1 MMISCVRLH
10 RPGSP
15 PPGNVGLR
23 VALVAA
29 VLACALADRVGAAV
43 LPEARPLL
51 SKLESA
57 LAPLHDFQAGFVQ
70 VRHIDLTDENIE
82 ARGRLKFLA
91 PDSFRL
97 DYLEPDADVLA
108 MQGDSMLVYFPSM
121 NQAQRH
127 LVDRQDATR
136 NIFLLFAS
144 RKGELGSRFDISLAP
159 PGPGGPALRLQPLA
173 GTLDYPI
180 QEIVVRPHSKSG
192 LPEELYFREE
202 GGDTVVFRL
211 SSIKTNRNITRADF
225 VFVPPAGTEILDR

>member
-1 MMISCVRLH
+1 MMTSSARLH
-10 RPGSP
+10 PPGSP
-15 PPGNVGLR
+15 VRMGGMIRMIL
-23 VALVAA
+23 AA
-29 VLACALADRVGAAV
+29 SILAIVPTPDLFAAV
-43 LPEARPLL
+43 LPEASPLL
-51 SKLESA
+51 SRLESA

-70 VRHIDLTDENIE
+70 VRHVDLTDENIE
-82 ARGRLKFLA
+82 AKGRLRFLA

-97 DYLEPDADVLA
+97 DYKTPDADVLA

-127 LVDRQDATR
+127 RIDREDATR

-144 RKGELGSRFDISLAP
+144 KKGELGSRFDISLAP
-159 PGPGGPALRLQPLA
+159 PGPSGAALRLQPLA

-180 QEIVVRPHSKSG
+180 LEIVVRLHPKSG
-192 LPEELYFREE
+192 LPGEIFFREE

-211 SSIKTNRNITRADF
+211 SDIRTNRKLTPSDF